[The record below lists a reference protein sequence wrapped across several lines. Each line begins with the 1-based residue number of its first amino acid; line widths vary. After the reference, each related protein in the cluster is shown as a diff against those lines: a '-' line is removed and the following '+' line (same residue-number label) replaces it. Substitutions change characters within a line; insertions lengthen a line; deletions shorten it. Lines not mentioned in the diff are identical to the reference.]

1 VSQSVYGDRRYSSTE
16 VGRELQQQY
25 GGTVVVIGGT
35 DECNLAQRLAQGIDG
50 ASLNLAGRKSLAV
63 LGAVLEQLAVLV
75 TNDSGP
81 AHVAYALSTPTVTVF
96 GGTNPAVWGPLEA
109 DQHAVLAHE
118 VSCRPCDYVECP
130 VGYTCLEGVT
140 VHRVVEAAQTVMG
153 ESHSR

>member
-1 VSQSVYGDRRYSSTE
+1 M
-16 VGRELQQQY
+16 GRELQQQY

-35 DECNLAQRLAQGIDG
+35 DEWQLAERVAQGIGG
-50 ASLNLAGRKSLAV
+50 ASLNLAGRTSLTV
-63 LGAVLEQLAVLV
+63 LGAVVEQLAVLV

-81 AHVAYALSTPTVTVF
+81 THVAYALSIPTVTVF

-118 VSCRPCDYVECP
+118 VSCRPCDYGECP

-140 VHRVVEAAQTVMG
+140 VKQVVEVAETVMG